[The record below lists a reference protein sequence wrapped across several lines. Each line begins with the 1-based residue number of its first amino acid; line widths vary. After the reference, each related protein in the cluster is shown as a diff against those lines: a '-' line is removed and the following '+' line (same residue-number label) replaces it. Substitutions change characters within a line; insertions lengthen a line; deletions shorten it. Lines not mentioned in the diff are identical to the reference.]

1 MDINKLF
8 QAAEFECGRV
18 LRVLPEKEI
27 GSPKQYMTKVLE
39 ISTLPS
45 LDVLYPRII
54 TISIG
59 DLTPIGTRGNNVGY
73 RIPSNKT
80 EGLEII
86 SVRSLIPKRT
96 DEQTAGI
103 DMNNVAT
110 TNNIRMYAYPNR
122 FGRYSSANMYESIVT
137 AQINYA
143 DRMAMSQVL
152 ESPLPRFEAPNI
164 IWINRSSSGYGSYDV
179 QLCTKNDPN
188 LVTLDDRVFEAV
200 KRLFILDLKAAIYGD
215 YGILSTI
222 ETPFGTIDL
231 KIEEWSGARQ
241 ERQDLYDQYESM
253 SHLRRHSPIFA
264 G

>member
-45 LDVLYPRII
+45 IDILYPRII

-73 RIPSNKT
+73 RIPLDKT
-80 EGLEII
+80 EGLDII
-86 SVRSLIPKRT
+86 SVRSLVPKRT

-122 FGRYSSANMYESIVT
+122 FGRYSSANMYESIVN

-164 IWINRSSSGYGSYDV
+164 LWINRSSSGYASYDV

-188 LVTLDDRVFEAV
+188 LVTLDDRIFEAV
-200 KRLFILDLKAAIYGD
+200 KRLFILDVKAAIYGE

-231 KIEEWSGARQ
+231 KIEDWSTARQ
-241 ERQDLYDQYESM
+241 DRQELYDQYESM
-253 SHLRRHSPIFA
+253 AHLRRHAPIFA

>member
-18 LRVLPEKEI
+18 LKILPEKEI

-45 LDVLYPRII
+45 LDILYPRII

-73 RIPSNKT
+73 RIPFNKT

-86 SVRSLIPKRT
+86 SVRSLVTKT
-96 DEQTAGI
+96 TNEQISGI

-110 TNNIRMYAYPNR
+110 TNNVRMYAYHNR
-122 FGRYSSANMYESIVT
+122 FGRYSSANMYEAIVT

-143 DRMAMSQVL
+143 DRMALSQVL
-152 ESPLPRFEAPNI
+152 EAPTPRFEAPNI
-164 IWINRSSSGYGSYDV
+164 LWLNRSASGYASYDV

-188 LVTLDDRVFEAV
+188 LVTIDDRVFEAV
-200 KRLFILDLKAAIYGD
+200 KRLFILDLKAAIYGE

-231 KIEEWSGARQ
+231 KIEDWSNARQ

-253 SHLRRHSPIFA
+253 SHLRRHAPIIA